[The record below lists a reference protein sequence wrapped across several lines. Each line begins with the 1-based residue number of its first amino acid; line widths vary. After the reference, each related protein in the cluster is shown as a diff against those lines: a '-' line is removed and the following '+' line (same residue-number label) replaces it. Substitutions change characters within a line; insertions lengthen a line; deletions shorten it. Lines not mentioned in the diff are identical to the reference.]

1 LEALLEIVGA
11 LIGLKVAWA
20 FAEGGAMDVDQA
32 SALLVVAVL
41 AGRLMVKGAR
51 QCWAVHREGKPARAF
66 PPDR

>member
-1 LEALLEIVGA
+1 MVGA
-11 LIGLKVAWA
+11 LVGLKVAWT
-20 FAEGGAMDVDQA
+20 FAEEGAIDVDQA

-41 AGRLMVKGAR
+41 AGRLIVKGAR